1 VVQVELRGLSKTFA
15 GGVRAVESV
24 DLTVGDGELFVVVGP
39 SGSGKSTLLRLV
51 AGLEEP
57 DAGGLWIGGER
68 AVGVP
73 PRDRDV
79 AMVFQHPAL
88 YPHLSVFE
96 NLAFGLRARRCPKA
110 EVSARVGEV
119 AAMLGLADL
128 LPRLPRTLSGGQQQ
142 RVALGRAIARRP
154 RVFLLDEPFSGLD
167 APLRAAIRAD
177 LIDLHRRLGTTMI
190 LVTHDQAEAMALGDR
205 LAVMERGRVVQEGTP
220 RDVYDRPATR
230 FVAGFI
236 GSPPM
241 NFLPCV
247 VARDDDCVK
256 IQVVGCDV
264 SWTVS
269 ATADWITP
277 VRDRV
282 PGRFDL
288 GLRPEHLALSSD
300 SDPSRPLAP
309 AEVRRLEPLGHETIA
324 TLALGP
330 HPLKLR
336 LPPCPGVRVG
346 DRVTVAVDPKRSV
359 WFESDL
365 AESRVNPCT

>member
-1 VVQVELRGLSKTFA
+1 MTVTVAQVELRGLSKTFA
-15 GGVRAVESV
+15 GGVRAVEPV

-51 AGLEEP
+51 AGLETP
-57 DAGGLWIGGER
+57 DAGSLWIGGTR
-68 AVGVP
+68 ADGLP

-96 NLAFGLRARRCPKA
+96 NLAFGLRARRHPKA

-128 LPRLPRTLSGGQQQ
+128 LPRLPRTLSGGQRQ
-142 RVALGRAIARRP
+142 RVAMGRAIARRP
-154 RVFLLDEPFSGLD
+154 RVFLLDEPFSDLD

-177 LIDLHRRLGTTMI
+177 LIDLHRRLGATMI
-190 LVTHDQAEAMALGDR
+190 LVTHDQAEAMAMGDR
-205 LAVMERGRVVQEGTP
+205 LAVMERGRVVQTGTP
-220 RDVYDRPATR
+220 RVVYDRPATR

-241 NFLPCV
+241 NLLPCD
-247 VARDDDCVK
+247 VARDGDRLE
-256 IQVVGCDV
+256 IRVVGCDV
-264 SWTVS
+264 CWTVPITEDW
-269 ATADWITP
+269 TAS
-277 VRDRV
+277 VRDRA

-288 GLRPEHLALSSD
+288 GLRPEHLSLS
-300 SDPSRPLAP
+300 SDPSRRSAP

-324 TLALGP
+324 TLTLGP

-336 LPPCPGVRVG
+336 LPPCPGVLVG
-346 DRVTVAVDPKRSV
+346 DRVSVAVDSRQPA
-359 WFESDL
+359 WFDE
-365 AESRVNPCT
+365 A

>member
-1 VVQVELRGLSKTFA
+1 MAQVELRGISKTYA

-51 AGLEEP
+51 AGLEMS
-57 DAGGLWIGGER
+57 DAGGVWIGGGR
-68 AVGVP
+68 VDGVP

-79 AMVFQHPAL
+79 AMVFQHTAL
-88 YPHLSVFE
+88 YPHLTVFE
-96 NLAFGLRARRCPKA
+96 NLAFGLRARRSPKA

-128 LPRLPRTLSGGQQQ
+128 LPRLPRTLSGGQRQ
-142 RVALGRAIARRP
+142 RVSLGRAIARRP
-154 RVFLLDEPFSGLD
+154 RAFLLDEPFSGLD
-167 APLRAAIRAD
+167 TPLRAAIRAD
-177 LIDLHRRLGTTMI
+177 LIDLHRRLKTTMI
-190 LVTHDQAEAMALGDR
+190 LVTHDQAEAMAMGDR
-205 LAVMERGRVVQEGTP
+205 LAVMDRGRIVQTGTP

-241 NFLPCV
+241 NLLPCV
-247 VARDDDCVK
+247 VARDGDRLV
-256 IQVVGCDV
+256 IRIVGCDV
-264 SWTVS
+264 SWTVP
-269 ATADWITP
+269 ATADWTAP
-277 VRDRV
+277 VRNRA

-300 SDPSRPLAP
+300 PSRLTALAQ
-309 AEVRRLEPLGHETIA
+309 VRLLEPLGHETIA

-336 LPPCPGVRVG
+336 LPPCPGIRVG
-346 DRVTVAVDPKRSV
+346 DRVTVGADPRHGV
-359 WFESDL
+359 WFGGE
-365 AESRVNPCT
+365 